1 MEFVAEEDDE
11 DKGFEE
17 DLLEGDEEDN
27 QMDKKSTTSLVYQR

>member
-27 QMDKKSTTSLVYQR
+27 QIDKKATTSQVCLR